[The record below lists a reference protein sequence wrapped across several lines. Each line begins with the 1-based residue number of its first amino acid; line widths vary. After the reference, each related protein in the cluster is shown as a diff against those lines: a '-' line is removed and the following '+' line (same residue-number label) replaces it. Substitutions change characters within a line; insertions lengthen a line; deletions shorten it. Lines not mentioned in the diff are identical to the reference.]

1 MKKRPVNLNLLTI
14 KQPITAI
21 VSITHRATGIITLI
35 FVPFFL
41 WGLSTALHSAD
52 DFAQVQALLQNSF
65 IKLILFLFV
74 SAILYH
80 LVMGLRHLLM
90 DLGFAENFHAG
101 KKTAWAAIILAAIL
115 IIIWGIYIW

>member
-14 KQPITAI
+14 KQPITAF
-21 VSITHRATGIITLI
+21 VSITHRITGVLTVI

-41 WGLSTALHSAD
+41 WGLSRAVASSNS
-52 DFAQVQALLQNSF
+52 FAQLQALLQNSF
-65 IKLILFLFV
+65 IKLMLFLFV
-74 SAILYH
+74 SAVLYH